1 MILNFSL
8 AAHSIIPFVSY
19 EYNVKPAKPALTNVK
34 KNKTQ
39 KIEILDDENKTHK
52 IEIPDHK
59 LLNE

>member
-1 MILNFSL
+1 M
-8 AAHSIIPFVSY
+8 SIFFFQNNNKI
-19 EYNVKPAKPALTNVK
+19 
-34 KNKTQ
+34 NKTQ